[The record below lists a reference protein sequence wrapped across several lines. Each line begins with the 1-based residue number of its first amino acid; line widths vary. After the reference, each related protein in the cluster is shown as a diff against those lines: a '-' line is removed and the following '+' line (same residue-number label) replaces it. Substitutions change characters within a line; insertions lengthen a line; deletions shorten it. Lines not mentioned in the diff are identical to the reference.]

1 MEFSIEGIPGFF
13 SRMIISSMRSYKFG
27 CRSSLVASS
36 GEYDGVYVRS
46 FSRCVFLG
54 YSLLVLKSSQLLLFD
69 KKLASQ

>member
-13 SRMIISSMRSYKFG
+13 CRMIISSMRSYKFG

-36 GEYDGVYVRS
+36 GEYDDVYVRS

-54 YSLLVLKSSQLLLFD
+54 YKSSRAEVFS
-69 KKLASQ
+69 ASSIR